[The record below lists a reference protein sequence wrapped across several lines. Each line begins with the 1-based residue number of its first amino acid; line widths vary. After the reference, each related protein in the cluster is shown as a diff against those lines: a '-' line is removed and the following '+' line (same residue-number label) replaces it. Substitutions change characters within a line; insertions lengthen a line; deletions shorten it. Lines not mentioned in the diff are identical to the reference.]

1 MSDSIPR
8 KIGGILKERNLQ
20 DVCITT
26 TVQSGIQGRTVPR
39 GYFHVQD
46 GKAVATEYG
55 IGAET
60 LRNWLKKYLQ
70 EYAADEQAGHLS
82 LDGRAAVGAAGVHQ
96 ARRPPVPSGLTRL
109 SRGSDGGVCMQ
120 WLNVRPG
127 MTVEWEST
135 YQHWPGN
142 RTDHCGL
149 PGSVIPPPT
158 LGLDAYGVGVSSA
171 SRSLPSSL

>member
-1 MSDSIPR
+1 MSASRRRFSQEFKDELCCE
-8 KIGGILKERNLQ
+8 GISTSK
-20 DVCITT
+20 TA
-26 TVQSGIQGRTVPR
+26 
-39 GYFHVQD
+39 
-46 GKAVATEYG
+46 KAVATEYG

-142 RTDHCGL
+142 RTNH
-149 PGSVIPPPT
+149 
-158 LGLDAYGVGVSSA
+158 
-171 SRSLPSSL
+171 